1 MPRLNVVTLLIM
13 ALSAICQ
20 PSSALANADN
30 MLPMPRQ
37 IDMGKRS
44 IRLKR
49 CSLAPTPLKAQWVE
63 WLSESGVT
71 VKPDDKF
78 AITFDSVSSLPGN
91 SPEAYSIS
99 VARDGIVVGARSQ
112 QGQYLALQTLK
123 QLADA
128 DRRGLK
134 IQECRIV
141 DYPEFPYRG
150 IMVDVGR
157 TYMSLPLLKELI
169 ASLSQFKINVFHW
182 HLTENQ
188 SWRLESRLYPQL
200 NDSVNTTRNPGK
212 YYTFDEARQLVEH
225 AKRHNVILIPEID
238 VPGHSEAFRRT
249 FGCDMQSA
257 EGMPIIEALIDEACD
272 IFRDVPYIHLG
283 TDEVAFT
290 NPDFVPKMV
299 ARARSKGKKVIS
311 WNPGWRYAPGE
322 IDMTQLW
329 SYRGKAQ
336 PGIPAVDSRFHYLNH
351 FDNFADIVALYRSSI
366 YGRPRNDASGQV
378 AGAEIALWNDRNIE
392 SDSSIIRQ
400 NATYQAALA
409 LAERAWTGGGTEYF
423 DSLGTNL
430 TPLRADD
437 FNSFADFER
446 RMLWHKENTLPSDL
460 ICYVKQSDVNWL
472 ITDAFPN
479 GGDCSMSF
487 PPETEGTAKSYV
499 HNGTTYGTAPA
510 TGATIYLR
518 HVWGTLIPTF
528 YADPQ
533 PNHTAYAF
541 TYIYSPKAQQTGALI
556 EFQNY
561 SRSEPDLPPPAGQ
574 WDGKGSKVWL
584 NDEEILPPTWE
595 GTHNI
600 KDNEIFLTNEN
611 CAARPPMAINLKKG
625 WNKVMLKLPV
635 ASFSTPET
643 RLVKWMFTFVVTTPD
658 GKSTPDGLIY
668 SPDMSK

>member
-13 ALSAICQ
+13 ALGAICQ

-30 MLPMPRQ
+30 MLPTPRQ

-212 YYTFDEARQLVEH
+212 YYTIDEARQLVEH

-299 ARARSKGKKVIS
+299 ALARSKGKKVIS